1 MQSKT
6 QVASDHVRGWI
17 LDAYPSG
24 PGKIAVWIITE
35 NGERIKLADN
45 FQPKIYVSAKQD
57 EIERLVSRL
66 CNNSILSSW
75 NFAYK
80 YAHPTDAMKS
90 RV

>member
-66 CNNSILSSW
+66 CTA
-75 NFAYK
+75 AYCP
-80 YAHPTDAMKS
+80 HGIS
-90 RV
+90 RTSTRTPQMP